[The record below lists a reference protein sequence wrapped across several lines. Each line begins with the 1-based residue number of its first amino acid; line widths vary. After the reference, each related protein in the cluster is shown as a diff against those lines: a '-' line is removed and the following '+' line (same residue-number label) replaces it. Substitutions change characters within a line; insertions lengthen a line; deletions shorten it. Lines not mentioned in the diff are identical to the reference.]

1 MGNCPS
7 LHGVIACELFPTRCA
22 KTFLEQISVMRII
35 EAYEVNAIMIT
46 KQHNG
51 ELWRCGMSDE
61 LRIKFWGV
69 RGSYPTPGEGTV
81 KYGGNT
87 ASVEIHAGQRTII
100 LDAGT
105 GIIPLGRQLASERV
119 SEILLLFSHL
129 HHDHTQGF
137 PFFIPAYIPSTK
149 LHILGPDGTHE
160 SLKNVLE
167 HNQSSETFPL
177 SLRDMASTKNIQAAR
192 ESQIIVWDE
201 AGVRVTESSIGVS
214 DEAIVIR
221 IHKSY
226 AHPGGVFV
234 YRISWRGKSIVYAT
248 DTEGY
253 VGTDKRL
260 VAFAKDADVLI
271 HDAQYSDEHYWGLLD
286 GFPSTQGYGH
296 STVTMACEVAAS
308 ARVGGLILFHHDPA
322 YSDAMVAGM
331 EASAREK
338 FAAAQAASEGLELV
352 LRNEMKMTGMLQQNN
367 AATRDVKYAHH
378 D

>member
-1 MGNCPS
+1 
-7 LHGVIACELFPTRCA
+7 
-22 KTFLEQISVMRII
+22 
-35 EAYEVNAIMIT
+35 
-46 KQHNG
+46 
-51 ELWRCGMSDE
+51 MSDE

-69 RGSYPTPGEGTV
+69 RGSYPAPGAETV

-87 ASVEIHAGQRTII
+87 ASVEIRAGERTIL

-105 GIIPLGRQLASERV
+105 GIIPLGRELARTKRANEL
-119 SEILLLFSHL
+119 ILLLSHL

-137 PFFIPAYIPSTK
+137 PFFVPAYLPNTK
-149 LHILGPDGTHE
+149 LHIFGPDGTHE

-167 HNQSSETFPL
+167 HNQSSETFPV
-177 SLRDMASTKNIQAAR
+177 SLRDMSATKNIQSVR

-201 AGVRVTESSIGVS
+201 TGVRLAESTTGLCN
-214 DEAIVIR
+214 DAIVIR

-226 AHPGGVFV
+226 AHPGGVYI
-234 YRISWRGKSIVYAT
+234 YRITWRGKSIVYAT

-260 VAFAKDADVLI
+260 VKFAKDTDVLI
-271 HDAQYSDEHYWGLLD
+271 HDAQYLDEHYWGQLE

-296 STVTMACEVAAS
+296 STVKMACEVAYAS
-308 ARVGGLILFHHDPA
+308 EAGQLILFHHDPS

-331 EASAREK
+331 EASAKTQISEAR
-338 FAAAQAASEGLELV
+338 AAYEGLEIL
-352 LRNEMKMTGMLQQNN
+352 LRSENKISEKVQSPNLN
-367 AATRDVKYAHH
+367 ARDVKYAHN